1 MPALTRT
8 ADHTPKPAPGA
19 RRSWPVVFAGSG
31 LLLLSL
37 YFAYA
42 VLWSSVR
49 QFQAARFVPVQATI
63 LESRVEQDSVGT
75 DSRRIY
81 HPGVRYTYNVGGEA
95 RESTQLY
102 FLGPSLTGRM
112 SAQAVADRYVAGAQ
126 VTAYHDPH
134 DPDVSVLDNTP
145 RLPPLPL
152 ALLVLVQ
159 IALPIWLVRRGW
171 RPKT

>member
-1 MPALTRT
+1 LTRT
-8 ADHTPKPAPGA
+8 ADDPPKPAPGA

-49 QFQAARFVPVQATI
+49 QFEAARFVPVQATI

-75 DSRRIY
+75 ASRRIY
-81 HPGVRYTYNVGGEA
+81 HPSVLYTYSAGGEA

-102 FLGPSLTGRM
+102 FLGPVLTADRI
-112 SAQAVADRYVAGAQ
+112 SAQAVADRYVVGAQ
-126 VTAYHDPH
+126 VTAYHDLH
-134 DPDVSVLDNTP
+134 DPDVAVLDNTP